1 MKKIIVLAVA
11 VLMGASLTPASAAK
25 KKQNAGQRT
34 PAQLVT
40 HNDSLSFAAG
50 QTMTEGLKGYL
61 KQQFDVDDSQLAPFI
76 QGLEDALDKGDKDAD
91 RAYAVGA
98 TIAHMLKARMLPG
111 MSKEFGGNVD
121 EKLFVKGFIS
131 ALLGDSVPM
140 KHADAEKYYREQVEA
155 AKKAKLDETIKAG
168 EAFLRENA
176 KKEGV
181 KTTES
186 GLQYKILKAGNGEI
200 PAPIDEVEVIYE
212 GRLIDGTVF
221 DATSKHNGQKTD
233 KFRADRVIKGWTEA
247 LTMMPVGSKWQIYIP
262 QNLAYGDRAAGD
274 VIKPGSTLVFDIE
287 LVGVKKNAPLK
298 K

>member
-50 QTMTEGLKGYL
+50 QTLTTGLMNFL
-61 KQQFDVDDSQLAPFI
+61 KQQYDIDESNLAQFI
-76 QGLEDALDKGDKDAD
+76 KGIEEALDKGDKAEE
-91 RAYAVGA
+91 RAYAAGV
-98 TIAHMLKARMLPG
+98 TIAHTIKDKMYPG
-111 MSKEFGGNVD
+111 ISKDLGNNVD

-186 GLQYKILKAGNGEI
+186 GLQYKILKTGNGEI

-287 LVGVKKNAPLK
+287 LVGVKKNAPMK

>member
-50 QTMTEGLKGYL
+50 QTLTTGLMNFL
-61 KQQFDVDDSQLAPFI
+61 KQQYDIDESNLAQFI
-76 QGLEDALDKGDKDAD
+76 KGIEEALDKGDKAEE
-91 RAYAVGA
+91 RAYAAGV
-98 TIAHMLKARMLPG
+98 TIAHTIKDKMYPG
-111 MSKEFGGNVD
+111 ISKDLGNNVD

-274 VIKPGSTLVFDIE
+274 IIKPGSTLVFDIE
-287 LVGVKKNAPLK
+287 LVGVKKNAPK
-298 K
+298 KK

>member
-186 GLQYKILKAGNGEI
+186 GLQYKILKQVLC
-200 PAPIDEVEVIYE
+200 PLCSSRVCQ
-212 GRLIDGTVF
+212 RLMNLVLITV
-221 DATSKHNGQKTD
+221 T
-233 KFRADRVIKGWTEA
+233 ADN
-247 LTMMPVGSKWQIYIP
+247 
-262 QNLAYGDRAAGD
+262 QNC
-274 VIKPGSTLVFDIE
+274 
-287 LVGVKKNAPLK
+287 
-298 K
+298 

>member
-50 QTMTEGLKGYL
+50 QTLTTGLMNFL
-61 KQQFDVDDSQLAPFI
+61 KQQYDIDESNLAQFI
-76 QGLEDALDKGDKDAD
+76 KGIEEALDKGDKAEE
-91 RAYAVGA
+91 RAYAAGV
-98 TIAHMLKARMLPG
+98 TIAHTIKDKMYPG
-111 MSKEFGGNVD
+111 ISKDLGNNVD

-186 GLQYKILKAGNGEI
+186 GLQYKILKTGNGEI

-287 LVGVKKNAPLK
+287 LVGVKKNAPIK

>member
-40 HNDSLSFAAG
+40 HTDSLSFAAG

-111 MSKEFGGNVD
+111 ISKEFGGNVD
-121 EKLFVKGFIS
+121 EKLFVKGFI
-131 ALLGDSVPM
+131 AGVLNDTLPM
-140 KHADAEKYYREQVEA
+140 AQKDAEKYYREQLEA
-155 AKKAKLDETIKAG
+155 K
-168 EAFLRENA
+168 
-176 KKEGV
+176 
-181 KTTES
+181 
-186 GLQYKILKAGNGEI
+186 
-200 PAPIDEVEVIYE
+200 
-212 GRLIDGTVF
+212 
-221 DATSKHNGQKTD
+221 
-233 KFRADRVIKGWTEA
+233 
-247 LTMMPVGSKWQIYIP
+247 
-262 QNLAYGDRAAGD
+262 
-274 VIKPGSTLVFDIE
+274 
-287 LVGVKKNAPLK
+287 
-298 K
+298 